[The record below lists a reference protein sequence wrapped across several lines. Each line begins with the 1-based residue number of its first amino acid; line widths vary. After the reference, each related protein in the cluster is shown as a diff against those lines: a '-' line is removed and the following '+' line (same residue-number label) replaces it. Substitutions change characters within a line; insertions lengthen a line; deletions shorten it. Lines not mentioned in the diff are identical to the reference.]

1 MLEDEI
7 IFVIINL
14 TELPGANNT
23 WDQAERLA
31 WLFYFKEIVPTV
43 SAHLLSWSHYERF
56 LQVDDKEARE
66 WYAKEAYK
74 KYSNDDIKRVR
85 NNAGLKCLI

>member
-1 MLEDEI
+1 M
-7 IFVIINL
+7 
-14 TELPGANNT
+14 
-23 WDQAERLA
+23 
-31 WLFYFKEIVPTV
+31 